1 MMENTV
7 LKEDILKESGKQPVL
22 FEFGLKRLIRAK
34 SAALIELRELELK
47 LINAKHE
54 LAKEERNLLL
64 NTNFKELGLT
74 NEKMRNAYVNE
85 QLNDDNIK
93 IDVNSNHNYI
103 VGNLGKGVVITGK
116 SPDEVPEILEVPSYN
131 KFLLAVQWNPE
142 FISTN
147 ADKKIIKSFCN
158 AVENNI

>member
-1 MMENTV
+1 M
-7 LKEDILKESGKQPVL
+7 
-22 FEFGLKRLIRAK
+22 IRAK

-54 LAKEERNLLL
+54 LAIEERNLLL

-93 IDVNSNHNYI
+93 MDVLKHTITNKKDDIEIINDLIKFNE
-103 VGNLGKGVVITGK
+103 LLMKG
-116 SPDEVPEILEVPSYN
+116 E
-131 KFLLAVQWNPE
+131 
-142 FISTN
+142 
-147 ADKKIIKSFCN
+147 
-158 AVENNI
+158 

>member
-7 LKEDILKESGKQPVL
+7 LKEDILEESGKQPVL

-54 LAKEERNLLL
+54 LAIEERNLLL

-93 IDVNSNHNYI
+93 IDVLKHGITNKKDDIEIINDLIKFNE
-103 VGNLGKGVVITGK
+103 LLMKG
-116 SPDEVPEILEVPSYN
+116 E
-131 KFLLAVQWNPE
+131 
-142 FISTN
+142 
-147 ADKKIIKSFCN
+147 
-158 AVENNI
+158 

>member
-1 MMENTV
+1 MINMMENTV
-7 LKEDILKESGKQPVL
+7 LKEDIFKESGKQPVL

-54 LAKEERNLLL
+54 LAIEERNLLL

-74 NEKMRNAYVNE
+74 NEKMRNAHVNE

-93 IDVNSNHNYI
+93 MDVLKHTITNKKDDIEIINDLIRFNE
-103 VGNLGKGVVITGK
+103 LLMKG
-116 SPDEVPEILEVPSYN
+116 EWYY
-131 KFLLAVQWNPE
+131 E
-142 FISTN
+142 FWS
-147 ADKKIIKSFCN
+147 
-158 AVENNI
+158 

>member
-34 SAALIELRELELK
+34 SATLIELRELELK

-54 LAKEERNLLL
+54 LAIKERNLLL

-93 IDVNSNHNYI
+93 IDVLKHGITNKKDDIEIINDLIKFNE
-103 VGNLGKGVVITGK
+103 LLMKG
-116 SPDEVPEILEVPSYN
+116 EWYY
-131 KFLLAVQWNPE
+131 E
-142 FISTN
+142 FWR
-147 ADKKIIKSFCN
+147 
-158 AVENNI
+158 

>member
-7 LKEDILKESGKQPVL
+7 LKEDIFKESGKQPVL

-34 SAALIELRELELK
+34 STTLIELRELELK

-93 IDVNSNHNYI
+93 MDVLKHTITNKKDDIEIINDLIKFNE
-103 VGNLGKGVVITGK
+103 LLMKG
-116 SPDEVPEILEVPSYN
+116 E
-131 KFLLAVQWNPE
+131 
-142 FISTN
+142 
-147 ADKKIIKSFCN
+147 
-158 AVENNI
+158 

>member
-34 SAALIELRELELK
+34 SATLIELRELELK

-54 LAKEERNLLL
+54 LANKERNLLL

-93 IDVNSNHNYI
+93 IDVLKHGITNKKDDIEIINDLIKFNE
-103 VGNLGKGVVITGK
+103 LLMKG
-116 SPDEVPEILEVPSYN
+116 E
-131 KFLLAVQWNPE
+131 
-142 FISTN
+142 
-147 ADKKIIKSFCN
+147 
-158 AVENNI
+158 

>member
-7 LKEDILKESGKQPVL
+7 LKDDILKESGKQPVL

-34 SAALIELRELELK
+34 STALIELRELELK
-47 LINAKHE
+47 LINDKHE
-54 LAKEERNLLL
+54 LAIKERNLLL

-93 IDVNSNHNYI
+93 MDVLKHTITNKKDDIEIINDLIRFNE
-103 VGNLGKGVVITGK
+103 LLMKG
-116 SPDEVPEILEVPSYN
+116 E
-131 KFLLAVQWNPE
+131 
-142 FISTN
+142 
-147 ADKKIIKSFCN
+147 
-158 AVENNI
+158 